1 MINVNRDLLG
11 AALGG
16 NMLGACQ
23 RRPATVAGKPE
34 EILRDERY
42 GASRA
47 PLPRR
52 VSRRIDDNLTHDS
65 PTSMVRIAAR
75 NEEPGQRL
83 GYPHS
88 SGLRPVTVQVPQRRT
103 HVPAALDRPGEL
115 PGGPPRLASFIV
127 DTSTVLDPEGRPPCR
142 TPPTRVQ
149 SPPLVG
155 QGAPRLLAP
164 RETRPL
170 DGRDRMRALR
180 RLHAHPWRTDR
191 AVSGRPDGRSDR
203 AGDRARNRHPV
214 VARPEASDDAAS
226 RWRLR
231 SGPRRSV
238 RSDAGRPRVASQI
251 RLNGSL
257 VAEPEGRSDRPYR
270 ARPSPRLGGRLLL
283 RRVEP
288 EAADASHG
296 RFAAVPRRPSED
308 PCRRPL

>member
-226 RWRLR
+226 RWRL
-231 SGPRRSV
+231 S
-238 RSDAGRPRVASQI
+238 
-251 RLNGSL
+251 
-257 VAEPEGRSDRPYR
+257 
-270 ARPSPRLGGRLLL
+270 
-283 RRVEP
+283 
-288 EAADASHG
+288 
-296 RFAAVPRRPSED
+296 
-308 PCRRPL
+308 